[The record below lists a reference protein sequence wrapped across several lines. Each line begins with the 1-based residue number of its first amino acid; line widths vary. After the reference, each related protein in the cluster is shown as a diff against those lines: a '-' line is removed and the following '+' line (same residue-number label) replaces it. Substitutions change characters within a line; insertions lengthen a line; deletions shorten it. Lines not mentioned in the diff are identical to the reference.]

1 MFAPLFS
8 KKYEIFLYEK
18 NQGWK
23 RLKGKLKYIKEE
35 KAWELQFGGE
45 KIPVGED
52 IFSYIFD
59 KNKLIIRREGPNQ
72 YLIINPNTASP
83 EGLEA
88 KLVPPE
94 EIAKALIRAVE
105 RRERLKGFWEKN
117 LPIITM
123 AIALIIIGVFIA
135 IVWSTTGESMK
146 TISTNFKG
154 AMDVL
159 QNITQTQLEILQKI
173 RGVETLPSL
182 PTPAK

>member
-1 MFAPLFS
+1 MFDSLFS

-23 RLKGKLKYIKEE
+23 KFKGRLKYLIEE

-52 IFSYIFD
+52 IFNYIFD
-59 KNKLIIRREGPNQ
+59 KNKIIIRREGPNQ
-72 YLIINPNTASP
+72 YLIINPNAVSP

-88 KLVPPE
+88 KVVPPE
-94 EIAKALIRAVE
+94 EIAKQLIRAVE
-105 RRERLKGFWEKN
+105 RRERLKGFWDRN

-123 AIALIIIGVFIA
+123 ATALIIIGIFIA
-135 IVWSTTGESMK
+135 IVWSSTGESMK
-146 TISTNFKG
+146 TISANFKG

-159 QNITQTQLEILQKI
+159 QNITQTQLEILQKL
-173 RGVETLPSL
+173 RGVETLPTI

>member
-1 MFAPLFS
+1 MFNSLFS
-8 KKYEIFLYEK
+8 KKYDIFLYEK

-23 RLKGKLKYIKEE
+23 RFKGKLKYLKED

-52 IFSYIFD
+52 IFNYIFD
-59 KNKLIIRREGPNQ
+59 KNKLMIRRESPNQ

-83 EGLEA
+83 QGLEA
-88 KLVPPE
+88 KVVPPE
-94 EIAKALIRAVE
+94 EIAKALVRAVE

-123 AIALIIIGVFIA
+123 AVALIIIGIFIA

-146 TISTNFKG
+146 TISANFKS

-159 QNITQTQLEILQKI
+159 QNVTQTQLEILQKV

-182 PTPAK
+182 PTVTK